1 MAAALAAAGC
11 VAVWTAMAG
20 AGVAA
25 GSTGAPVAGPVTGA
39 STAASVMR
47 GPRPGG
53 PTSARMAAAR
63 IAGAGAA
70 TARPPA
76 RAGRNTFAVPGGPF
90 FLASNPRT
98 KTLYVVTGGT
108 ISVVSTARCNR
119 TTLSGCQAKVAV
131 PGAGF
136 QPVTVDPATDTLY
149 APFGGT
155 TGTGDTVEV
164 FNGATCNAS
173 DTSGCQPVATVRV
186 GRFPIAASLDPA
198 THTLYVSNNYSSTVS
213 MINTATCNAARTAGC
228 AGPVP
233 AVKVGAGPNLSAVA
247 PATHTLYVPNDGPG
261 GTGGNTGSNGTTV
274 SLINTATCNAV
285 SQGGC
290 PTTRAPT
297 ATVGNSP
304 FGVNIAAGTAYVWN
318 TGSDTVFSNTAS
330 MVNTATCNA
339 VRRTSCHPAQPTATV
354 GVGPGPGATDPR
366 THSVYAVNIDDDT
379 LSVLNSAT
387 CNARHPAGCPPV
399 APTRAT
405 GANPQDVLVDGATG
419 TVYVA
424 NVIDN
429 TVSVFDGGTCNATN
443 HTGCRQVPPAI
454 PLNGAAPGTADVD
467 TATHTLY
474 LANQLTGQVMLA
486 STATCNAH
494 DAGGCHIVATVRT
507 GTPGVTGSD
516 TVTVAVNQATDTVY
530 AVNAG
535 EGMNSTV
542 KVINGAACNATHTSG
557 CGQAPATIHVGVF
570 PVGIA
575 IDQATDTVY
584 VANTGGSTISVING
598 ATCNGT
604 NHSGCGHTPAALSAT
619 GTGFGLAVNQD
630 TDTLYAVAANDTLAV
645 FNGAT
650 CNAADT
656 SGCGQA
662 PVSVAV
668 GSFPEGV
675 AVDQA
680 NDTVYVANNANSDAP
695 ASVSVINGATC
706 NGTVQSGCG
715 QTPATAPAGRGAFG
729 LAVDQAAGKVV
740 VAGVSDSSVT
750 LINVATCNA
759 TNTSGCGRT
768 PAKKPTGSGPFWVA
782 VGSGSGTAY
791 VSNFNSF
798 DVSVVSVGG

>member
-1 MAAALAAAGC
+1 MAAALAVAGC
-11 VAVWTAMAG
+11 VAVSLVMAAG
-20 AGVAA
+20 GVAA
-25 GSTGAPVAGPVTGA
+25 GSVTGV
-39 STAASVMR
+39 SAAGSVTGVSAAGSVT
-47 GPRPGG
+47 GPRLGG
-53 PTSARMAAAR
+53 PIRARMARAR
-63 IAGAGAA
+63 ILGARVA
-70 TARPPA
+70 TAQPSA
-76 RAGRNTFAVPGGPF
+76 ASAGNTFAVPASPIT
-90 FLASNPRT
+90 LASNPQT
-98 KTLYVVTGGT
+98 KTLYVVTAGT

-119 TTLSGCQAKVAV
+119 QTLSGCQAHVAV
-131 PGAGF
+131 SGPGGF
-136 QPVTVDPATDTLY
+136 QFVAVDPATDTLY
-149 APFGGT
+149 APFGGA
-155 TGTGDTVEV
+155 TGAGDTVEV
-164 FNGATCNAS
+164 FNGARCNAG

-186 GRFPIAASLDPA
+186 GRFPIGATLDPA
-198 THTLYVSNNYSSTVS
+198 THTLYVSNNYSSSVS
-213 MINTATCNAARTAGC
+213 MINTATCNATRTAGC

-233 AVKVGAGPNLSAVA
+233 AVKVGAGPNLSAVDQ
-247 PATHTLYVPNDGPG
+247 ATHTLYVPNDGPG
-261 GTGGNTGSNGTTV
+261 GSGGNTGSNGTTV
-274 SLINTATCNAV
+274 SLVNTATCNAA
-285 SQGGC
+285 SQTGC
-290 PTTRAPT
+290 PARAPT

-330 MVNTATCNA
+330 LINTATCNA
-339 VRRTSCHPAQPTATV
+339 VTRTSCHPAQPTATV

-379 LSVLNSAT
+379 LSVLDSAT

-405 GANPQDVLVDGATG
+405 GANPSDVLVDTTTG
-419 TVYVA
+419 TLYVA
-424 NVIDN
+424 NIIDN
-429 TVSVFDGGTCNATN
+429 TISVFDGATCNATN
-443 HTGCRQVPPAI
+443 HTSCRQVPPAI
-454 PLNGAAPGTADVD
+454 SLDGAAPGTADVD

-474 LANQLTGQVMLA
+474 VANQVTGQVMLA
-486 STATCNAH
+486 NTATCNAH
-494 DAGGCHIVATVRT
+494 DAGGCQIVATVRT
-507 GTPGVTGSD
+507 GTPGATGSD
-516 TVTVAVNQATDTVY
+516 TITVAVNQATDTVY

-535 EGMNSTV
+535 EGKNSTV
-542 KVINGAACNATHTSG
+542 KVINGAACNATQTSG

-604 NHSGCGHTPAALSAT
+604 NHSGCGHTPAALSVT

-630 TDTLYAVAANDTLAV
+630 TDTLYAVLANDTVAV

-656 SGCGQA
+656 SGCGQTPA
-662 PVSVAV
+662 SVAV

-680 NDTVYVANNANSDAP
+680 TDTVYVANNANSNAA

-729 LAVDQAAGKVV
+729 LAVDQAAGQVI

-759 TNTSGCGRT
+759 ANTTGCGRT

-782 VGSGSGTAY
+782 VDSGSGTAY

-798 DVSVVSVGG
+798 DVSVVPVGR